1 MYDSINILGFH
12 GPVFLFSL
20 LLAPFKQMAL
30 SEVYLQRMLHRLLL
44 GGIGIVMDYMS
55 IVLDYIYYYTKKI
68 LYFIFFLAM
77 LQGMQ
82 DLSFPT
88 GD

>member
-1 MYDSINILGFH
+1 M
-12 GPVFLFSL
+12 